1 MRRARGWVVVVG
13 LCVAGAVMAQGRRAV
28 RGRRARTAKPKAKV
42 VRGVSK
48 ATAAKF
54 KHILARIRPAHLKK
68 RIAEADRKA
77 EQMHKALAAER
88 RAFSAALRKEPAFP
102 AFRKRF
108 EQIVE
113 SIKRDVQAAKRSAKS
128 APAKEKAI
136 AGKIRALSKL
146 KKQNEPMLAR
156 AYAKVRISKKKLA
169 ELARNY
175 LGASGRM
182 ILDPTGLAV
191 AWAAPADEE
200 LPQTEFDL
208 APPFTDSRIEDYSHF
223 PTFTSAIAD
232 KTTGLVYVSS
242 TSVSIGRA
250 NVSPAMIEYITV
262 PSGYRMRGVECQVRL
277 DSYSVSTDT
286 VGLLPAHAHLWVG
299 ADVWTDDGT
308 CVSSASEKVA
318 GSSAFQLASESTS
331 GSGTYRIWADMR
343 PDQED
348 TAREYMV
355 VVEVH
360 AQTTGGSL
368 GVGAASA
375 DGFVKS
381 IRTGLSELR

>member
-1 MRRARGWVVVVG
+1 
-13 LCVAGAVMAQGRRAV
+13 MAQGRRAV

-48 ATAAKF
+48 AAAAKF
-54 KHILARIRPAHLKK
+54 KHILARTRPAHLKK

-77 EQMHKALAAER
+77 EQMHKALAAQS

-175 LGASGRM
+175 LGANGRM

-191 AWAAPADEE
+191 VWAAPADEE
-200 LPQTEFDL
+200 PPQTEFDL
-208 APPFTDSRIEDYSHF
+208 VPPFTDSRIEEYAEL
-223 PTFTSAIAD
+223 TGFTSGIAD
-232 KTTGLVYVSS
+232 KTTGLVYASS
-242 TSVSIGRA
+242 TSVSAGRA
-250 NVSPAMIEYITV
+250 GVAPAMIEYITV
-262 PSGYRMRGVECQVRL
+262 PSGYRMGGVECQVRL
-277 DSYSVSTDT
+277 DSYSVSTHT
-286 VGLLPAHAHLWVG
+286 AGHSAHAHLWVG

-318 GSSAFQLASESTS
+318 GSSAFLLASESMS

-355 VVEVH
+355 VVEVF
-360 AQTTGGSL
+360 AKTSGGSL
-368 GVGAASA
+368 GVGSASA